1 MGVVEEEEKKEKV
14 KITALI
20 RHPRF
25 LFGLFSQMI
34 LLMSIQYLAPN
45 LAIHLHHFGYSAIVI
60 GCAYAIP
67 AILYATTCPFI
78 YLLTQRMRKRGVM
91 LIGFIMITLA
101 MQMIGGSDTLFEFQK
116 QPVFIFLGL
125 CLIGLSCG
133 MISIPVLPE
142 MLECIE
148 DDEELAQKYDIETIE
163 NVISGL
169 FISFQSIGE
178 AVGPIAA
185 SSLSEHYGF

>member
-1 MGVVEEEEKKEKV
+1 
-14 KITALI
+14 
-20 RHPRF
+20 
-25 LFGLFSQMI
+25 MI

-67 AILYATTCPFI
+67 AILYACTCPFI
-78 YLLTQRMRKRGVM
+78 YLLTQRMKKRGVL

-125 CLIGLSCG
+125 CMIGLSAG

-148 DDEELAQKYDIETIE
+148 EDEDLANKYDMETIE

-185 SSLSEHYGF
+185 SSLSENYGFQTA